1 MLPIWEQHARGNF
14 AVQVIQR
21 VVMLGKNDD
30 LALTARGIV
39 HLGIVLKNFRQ
50 LIPLTVLS

>member
-21 VVMLGKNDD
+21 VVMLGKNND
-30 LALTARGIV
+30 LALAARRIV
-39 HLGIVLKNFRQ
+39 HRGIVLKNFRQ